1 MEEKKILIIED
12 EKKIARFLE
21 LELNHEGYGVHW
33 EAGGLRGLEEAMA
46 GGYDL
51 ILLDILLPGLNGI
64 EVCRRIRQ
72 KSEVP
77 VIMLTA
83 KDDTA
88 DIVTGLDN
96 GANDYITKPFAI
108 EELFA
113 RIRAALRASE
123 GAARHEGELLGTAD
137 LVVDP
142 SRHKAKRGDR
152 HIDTT
157 RLEFELLLY
166 LLKNKGIVLT
176 RNQILENV
184 WGFDYIGETNVVD
197 VYINYLRNKLDR
209 DYENKLVVTVRGV
222 GYYIKDEE
230 QDANG

>member
-21 LELNHEGYGVHW
+21 LELNHEGYAIHL
-33 EAGGLRGLEEAMA
+33 EADGQSGLDEALRG
-46 GGYDL
+46 GWDL
-51 ILLDILLPGLNGI
+51 ILLDILLPRLNGI

-72 KSEVP
+72 KSDVP

-83 KDDTA
+83 KDDTT

-113 RIRAALRASE
+113 RIRTALRKAE
-123 GAARHEGELLGTAD
+123 GTARQTGEVLSTAD
-137 LVVDP
+137 LTVEP
-142 SRHKAKRGDR
+142 ARHQAKRGDTL
-152 HIDTT
+152 IEMT

-166 LLKNKGIVLT
+166 LLKNKGIVLS

-209 DYENKLVVTVRGV
+209 CFENKLVQTVRGV
-222 GYYIKDEE
+222 GYYIKDE
-230 QDANG
+230 

>member
-21 LELNHEGYGVHW
+21 LELNHEGYFVHW
-33 EAGGLRGLEEAMA
+33 EANGPGGLEEAL
-46 GGYDL
+46 GSGYDL
-51 ILLDILLPGLNGI
+51 ILLDILLPGLNGL

-72 KSEVP
+72 KSGVP
-77 VIMLTA
+77 IIMLTA

-113 RIRAALRASE
+113 RIRATLRTSG
-123 GAARHEGELLGTAD
+123 GAPRQAGELLGTAD
-137 LVVDP
+137 LEVDP
-142 SRHKAKRGDR
+142 SRHQARRGDK

-184 WGFDYIGETNVVD
+184 WGFDYAGETNVVD
-197 VYINYLRNKLDR
+197 VYINYLRNKVDR
-209 DYENKLVVTVRGV
+209 DFENKLVVTVRGV
-222 GYYIKDEE
+222 GYYIKDEG
-230 QDANG
+230 QDAKQ